1 MLRQRYLEKPYCN
14 LLTSFS
20 YSFTIVLLKFLRQ
33 LPKVSY
39 VHFYNSFFKLRRI
52 QRLLNCHVCLILLLI
67 LFVITASVAGTK
79 RPRIAINPPPLLP
92 LSASLYNSFCQM
104 FFMSYY
110 HSNFATSVLG
120 SRYECQ
126 NQSWPRLQAPH
137 MSMRQLLFRSK
148 THQG

>member
-1 MLRQRYLEKPYCN
+1 MLRQRYLEKPYGN

-67 LFVITASVAGTK
+67 LFVITASTK

-92 LSASLYNSFCQM
+92 LSDSLYNSFCQM

-126 NQSWPRLQAPH
+126 NQSGPRLQAPH